1 MNKLKIV
8 FSVFIPLSIS
18 LIILS
23 ATTCK
28 KVDETPS
35 PNCTEQPRSSV
46 ICTADYTPVC
56 GCNQKTYSNACEAE
70 ARGIKTYTQGACPK

>member
-1 MNKLKIV
+1 MNQLKII
-8 FSVFIPLSIS
+8 SSIFIPLSTCF
-18 LIILS
+18 IILS

-28 KVDETPS
+28 QANETPS
-35 PNCTEQPRSSV
+35 PSCSEQPRSAV
-46 ICTADYTPVC
+46 LCTADYTPVC